1 MKKLILLLNSYN
13 PNNKKEEVYKER
25 MLTLLEN
32 SEEIA
37 FSRENQKAHFTA
49 SAWILSSDKSKV
61 LLLHHTK
68 LDKWLQPGGHA
79 DGELDLLKVALKEA
93 KEETGL
99 VDLQLLTPE
108 IFDID
113 IHTIPQ
119 RKEVPEHEHF
129 DVRFAFITSNENKI
143 EINNESKAYK
153 WIKLQEINQ
162 ITQEQSILR
171 MQQKSKT
178 L

>member
-1 MKKLILLLNSYN
+1 MKGLQKQLGQYSPTSIEEISYKQRMLYLLEDS
-13 PNNKKEEVYKER
+13 KER
-25 MLTLLEN
+25 
-32 SEEIA
+32 A
-37 FSRENQKAHFTA
+37 FIRENLNAHFTA

-79 DGELDLLKVALKEA
+79 DGEFDLLKVALKETQ
-93 KEETGL
+93 EETGL

-113 IHTIPQ
+113 IHIIPQ
-119 RKEVPEHEHF
+119 REEVPEHEHF
-129 DVRFAFITSNENKI
+129 DVRFAFNTKNEGEI
-143 EINNESKAYK
+143 QINNESKAYK